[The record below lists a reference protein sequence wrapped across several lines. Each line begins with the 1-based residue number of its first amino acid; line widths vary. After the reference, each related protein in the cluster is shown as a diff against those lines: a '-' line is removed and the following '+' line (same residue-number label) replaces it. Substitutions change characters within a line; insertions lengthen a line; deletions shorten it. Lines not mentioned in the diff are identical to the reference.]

1 MLYATFWLR
10 DSVYLNL
17 YVMSEYKD
25 RDGGDNLS
33 LRIEDRD
40 NVDNFC
46 EWRVPDV
53 ACFKSFGF
61 SETDLFKIEDYLNH
75 KLILKA
81 DDEYEVIEVPEEDDS
96 ESDSQ

>member
-53 ACFKSFGF
+53 A
-61 SETDLFKIEDYLNH
+61 
-75 KLILKA
+75 
-81 DDEYEVIEVPEEDDS
+81 
-96 ESDSQ
+96 

>member
-1 MLYATFWLR
+1 VLYATFWLR

-61 SETDLFKIEDYLNH
+61 SETDLFKIEDYIRDNES
-75 KLILKA
+75 IIW
-81 DDEYEVIEVPEEDDS
+81 DDWKEHANARTA
-96 ESDSQ
+96 